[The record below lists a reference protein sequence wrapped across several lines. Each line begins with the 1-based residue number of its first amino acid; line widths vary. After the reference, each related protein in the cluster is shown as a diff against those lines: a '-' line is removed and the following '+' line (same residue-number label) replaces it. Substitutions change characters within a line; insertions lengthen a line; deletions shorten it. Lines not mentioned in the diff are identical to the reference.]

1 MNKVSIDR
9 SLPDRNELWRI
20 LVETVHAMP
29 MYITHK
35 RYVSEVM
42 LKEKS
47 DISSKELAVIINITL
62 GEAIVILTEIADE
75 KKDTVKVG
83 DARKSDSQIT
93 DRKLFDFSQ

>member
-1 MNKVSIDR
+1 MNKTVDR
-9 SLPDRNELWRI
+9 SLPDRDELWRI

-29 MYITHK
+29 MYNTHK

-42 LKEKS
+42 MKEKS

-62 GEAIVILTEIADE
+62 GEAIVILAEIADE
-75 KKDTVKVG
+75 KKDIVKVG
-83 DARKSDSQIT
+83 DAQKSSSEIA

>member
-1 MNKVSIDR
+1 
-9 SLPDRNELWRI
+9 
-20 LVETVHAMP
+20 MP
-29 MYITHK
+29 MYNTHK

-42 LKEKS
+42 MKEKS

-75 KKDTVKVG
+75 KKDTVKIG
-83 DARKSDSQIT
+83 DARKSNSQIT

>member
-1 MNKVSIDR
+1 MNKVIDR
-9 SLPDRNELWRI
+9 SLPNSDELWRI

-29 MYITHK
+29 MYNSHK

-42 LKEKS
+42 MKEKS

-62 GEAIVILTEIADE
+62 GEAIVILTEITDE
-75 KKDTVKVG
+75 KKDIVKAG
-83 DARKSDSQIT
+83 SAQKSISQVA

>member
-1 MNKVSIDR
+1 MNKVIDR
-9 SLPDRNELWRI
+9 SLPNSDELWRI

-29 MYITHK
+29 MYNTHK

-42 LKEKS
+42 MKEKS

-75 KKDTVKVG
+75 KKDIVKAG
-83 DARKSDSQIT
+83 SAQKSVSQVA
-93 DRKLFDFSQ
+93 DRKLFDFSH

>member
-1 MNKVSIDR
+1 MNKTVDR
-9 SLPDRNELWRI
+9 SLPDRDELWRI

-29 MYITHK
+29 MYNTHK

-42 LKEKS
+42 MKEKS

-62 GEAIVILTEIADE
+62 GEAIVILAEIADE
-75 KKDTVKVG
+75 KKDIAKVG
-83 DARKSDSQIT
+83 DAQKGSSQIA